1 MATLFNRRSSRL
13 RLTSEAIRPV
23 AQRSADRSGP
33 GTEPSARCW
42 NKVLLAHSTP
52 CSTRSGALAA
62 HKTKNIYYLAFHR
75 KKGVYYLALVSP
87 V

>member
-23 AQRSADRSGP
+23 ARRSADRSGP
-33 GTEPSARCW
+33 GTDPSARCW

-52 CSTRSGALAA
+52 CSTRVEPLA